1 MYDERR
7 YNSEMKTAKR
17 LGMEEGLR
25 LGIEQGI
32 KEGIEQGVEKG
43 VAIGKIETAKQLK
56 SLGVD
61 INIIAQSTGIDI
73 DQIKAL

>member
-17 LGMEEGLR
+17 LGMEEGMK
-25 LGIEQGI
+25 LG
-32 KEGIEQGVEKG
+32 KL
-43 VAIGKIETAKQLK
+43 ETAKQLK

-61 INIIAQSTGIDI
+61 VNIIAQSTGIDI